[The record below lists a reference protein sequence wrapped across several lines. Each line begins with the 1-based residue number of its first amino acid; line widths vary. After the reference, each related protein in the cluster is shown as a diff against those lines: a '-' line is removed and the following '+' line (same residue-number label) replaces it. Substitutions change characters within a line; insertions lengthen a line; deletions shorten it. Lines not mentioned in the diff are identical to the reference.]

1 MERALFHMENSYSV
15 ANVRGC
21 GFVCRTNLP
30 SNTAFRG
37 FGGPQSMLVA
47 ESWMTDVAQSLGL
60 PAEEVGRP
68 DTVGGAKSG
77 GGAVADERLSAP
89 AGAPA
94 ESLHGRGVDSL
105 QPGPGE
111 VHPGQVLGG
120 VPVTLRISGAPSCR
134 QSLQQVN
141 GGKDRK

>member
-15 ANVRGC
+15 ANVRGR

-37 FGGPQSMLVA
+37 FGGPQGMLVA

-68 DTVGGAKSG
+68 DTVGGAKVWWRRG
-77 GGAVADERLSAP
+77 G
-89 AGAPA
+89 
-94 ESLHGRGVDSL
+94 
-105 QPGPGE
+105 
-111 VHPGQVLGG
+111 
-120 VPVTLRISGAPSCR
+120 
-134 QSLQQVN
+134 
-141 GGKDRK
+141 